1 MMSQRSRR
9 ALALWL
15 SVVLMCLSFAAQ
27 AHHVRHL
34 DEGAK
39 KHCTL
44 CFHLHHYNKYLPQVD
59 ITVLQVK
66 QSYIPVAFSC
76 VSYFHPIS
84 RYFNSRAPP
93 LTYQGIA

>member
-27 AHHVRHL
+27 AHHVRHV
-34 DEGAK
+34 DDGAK

-59 ITVLQVK
+59 FSVHQVK
-66 QSYIPVAFSC
+66 QRFLPVEFSC
-76 VSYFHPIS
+76 VSYSTITP

-93 LTYQGIA
+93 LIF

>member
-1 MMSQRSRR
+1 MMSQHSRR

-15 SVVLMCLSFAAQ
+15 SVMLLCLSFAAQ
-27 AHHVRHL
+27 AHHVRHI
-34 DEGAK
+34 DDGAK

-59 ITVLQVK
+59 LTVLRVK
-66 QSYIPVAFSC
+66 QRYLPVEFSWISYSHPV
-76 VSYFHPIS
+76 S

-93 LTYQGIA
+93 FASLGIA